1 MQSNQMK
8 RRYKSVAL
16 RTRNAPSV
24 DGIVDGPPA
33 ASARSNWL
41 VGRWRSQ
48 LILQP
53 ADVQLADVQPA
64 DVQPTDESKQ
74 LIRFVKTKFSR

>member
-24 DGIVDGPPA
+24 GGIVDGPPA

-53 ADVQLADVQPA
+53 ADVQLADVQP
-64 DVQPTDESKQ
+64 TDESKQ